1 MIVLAIPEGIFA
13 RDTKKVKRVEQMNWI
28 ILTLLVYT
36 LVGAWLV
43 MRCMG
48 DMIVSTTLS
57 GWMVMILLW
66 PCYLQFFAYLEKLQ
80 SSVKAI
86 EIWLPDKDRKP
97 H

>member
-1 MIVLAIPEGIFA
+1 MMVLVIPEGTFT
-13 RDTKKVKRVEQMNWI
+13 RDTEKVEKVEQMYWI

-36 LVGAWLV
+36 LIGAWLV

-48 DMIVSTTLS
+48 DMIVSATLRE
-57 GWMVMILLW
+57 WMMMILLW
-66 PCYLQFFAYLEKLQ
+66 PCYLQFFTFLEKLQ

-86 EIWLPDKDRKP
+86 EIWSSNKDRKS